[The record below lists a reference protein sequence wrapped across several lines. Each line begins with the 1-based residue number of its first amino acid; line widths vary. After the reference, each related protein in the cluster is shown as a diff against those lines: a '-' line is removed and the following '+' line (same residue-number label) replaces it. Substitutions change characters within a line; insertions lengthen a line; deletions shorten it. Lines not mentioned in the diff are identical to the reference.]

1 MRSCSR
7 SSFAVIFHHEK
18 SDGWCGGYPFSRVVI
33 RRREEPRRAG
43 FGGHEEEG
51 RVDAGHYKA
60 LQRVLL
66 TFRVQSAPCSKIKHE
81 MTRQRF
87 ARLFFSPSLCQIHR
101 HPSPEFI
108 RALSFSFSHASV
120 SVVTPYIGA
129 MSRFFPLLVLAPRA
143 PIALYVAVFTIQ
155 SLTGKVR

>member
-87 ARLFFSPSLCQIHR
+87 ARLFFSPSLSNPSASIPRIHPRSLVLLLARDCVCR
-101 HPSPEFI
+101 HTVYRSNVTF
-108 RALSFSFSHASV
+108 FS
-120 SVVTPYIGA
+120 
-129 MSRFFPLLVLAPRA
+129 PLLVLAPRA